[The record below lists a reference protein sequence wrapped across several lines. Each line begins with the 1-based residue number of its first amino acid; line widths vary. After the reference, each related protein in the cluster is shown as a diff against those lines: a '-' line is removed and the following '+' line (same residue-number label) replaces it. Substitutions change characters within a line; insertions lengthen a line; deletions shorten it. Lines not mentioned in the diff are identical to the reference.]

1 MLNVDKIKDGI
12 VIDHI
17 TSGCGYRI
25 FQELDLAHLSYNVA
39 LLLNV
44 PSRHNGKKDL
54 IKIANVRDLDM
65 TRLGLIDPNLTINI
79 IENEQ
84 IKRKVKLAIPEKVSG
99 IMKCKNPRCI
109 SNSANIG
116 KIEFTLV
123 DAEKKLYQCEYCDS
137 LTSY

>member
-17 TSGCGYRI
+17 TPGCGYRI
-25 FQELDLAHLSYNVA
+25 FQELELAKLSYNVA

-44 PSRHNGKKDL
+44 SSQSSGTKDL
-54 IKIANVRDLDM
+54 IKIANVRNLDM

-79 IENEQ
+79 IENEK
-84 IKRKVKLAIPEKVSG
+84 IKEKLKLAIPEKVLG
-99 IMKCKNPRCI
+99 IMTCKNPRCI
-109 SNSANIG
+109 SNNSDIG
-116 KIEFTLV
+116 KIEFTLM
-123 DAEKKLYQCEYCDS
+123 DKDKKLYKCEYCDA